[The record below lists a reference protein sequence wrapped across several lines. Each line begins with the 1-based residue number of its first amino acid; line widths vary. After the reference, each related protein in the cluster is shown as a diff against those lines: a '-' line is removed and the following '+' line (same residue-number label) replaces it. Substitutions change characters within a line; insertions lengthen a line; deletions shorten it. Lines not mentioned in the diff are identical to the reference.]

1 MTTVKLNVPYP
12 FQVHI
17 SGEASHK
24 HVDFKSELTSYTV
37 TNEYR
42 QWEKKNHA
50 LTPDKSIY
58 HF

>member
-1 MTTVKLNVPYP
+1 MTIVKLNVPYP

-17 SGEASHK
+17 SGVASHK

-42 QWEKKNHA
+42 QWEKKIM
-50 LTPDKSIY
+50 P
-58 HF
+58 